1 MNCLLKPALY
11 PAVEICD
18 LTCERNVGIVFFFS
32 CNLWGISGKI
42 YVQWVLLAKKVL
54 IVIIQW
60 WKVYADNIL
69 QKILKGLDILDF
81 DIFKWKKWNMPKE
94 FKVVPDSTTGEF
106 PQWLS
111 LHESSC
117 CSSGFD
123 GLLEIFL
130 LYQREAI
137 TILFNFLFFFLSLL
151 PLFFPFFYFFL
162 SS

>member
-69 QKILKGLDILDF
+69 QKILKGLDILDS
-81 DIFKWKKWNMPKE
+81 DIFKEVKYAKRI
-94 FKVVPDSTTGEF
+94 
-106 PQWLS
+106 QS
-111 LHESSC
+111 LHAAQVALMGYWKSSSC
-117 CSSGFD
+117 TREK
-123 GLLEIFL
+123 LLQLCLTF
-130 LYQREAI
+130 
-137 TILFNFLFFFLSLL
+137 FSFFSPHPLFFFLS
-151 PLFFPFFYFFL
+151 FIF
-162 SS
+162 SSAHKMQRFELNPVIH